1 VGATLG
7 PVTTSPPPAAGASER
22 LVQLLF
28 VLTRSGGQVPA
39 DELVRVAGY
48 RATDAAGRRRQ
59 LARDLDQLRRAGW
72 DIRNEA
78 GPGEDARFRLVTGD
92 LRFRVRFAP
101 DEQAELQRVARVA
114 GLPRVARMVAGP
126 AAPDDEPAVVSV
138 APDPGP
144 LDLALH
150 AVENRCLLR
159 FRYRNLLRAV
169 HPDSLHPRASGW
181 YLRGREDLLGAQG
194 PGPAKLFR
202 LDRMSEART
211 DEPGTAVAPGPEGER
226 VSIDPV
232 TWHRDPPLTAVVGT
246 AAEHVP
252 HVTDLLGRPAAS
264 REQADGAVV
273 LEIPVTHR
281 AAFRARLY
289 ELGTRVRLLG
299 PEELRSE
306 VRAELGAV
314 VAGLR

>member
-1 VGATLG
+1 M
-7 PVTTSPPPAAGASER
+7 TTSPPPAAGASER

-28 VLTRSGGQVPA
+28 VLTRAGGRVLA

-48 RATDAAGRRRQ
+48 RAGDPAGRRRQ

-114 GLPRVARMVAGP
+114 GLPRVARMVAGAGAP
-126 AAPDDEPAVVSV
+126 APVGEAAVVSV

-150 AVENRCLLR
+150 AIENRCLLR
-159 FRYRNLLRAV
+159 FRYRNLPRAV
-169 HPDSLHPRASGW
+169 HPDSLHPRTSGW
-181 YLRGREDLLGAQG
+181 YLRGREELPGAEG

-211 DEPGTAVAPGPEGER
+211 DEPGTAVAPGPEGGR
-226 VSIDPV
+226 ISIDPV
-232 TWHRDPPLTAVVGT
+232 TWQRDPPLTAEVAT
-246 AAEHVP
+246 SAEHVP
-252 HVTDLLGRPAAS
+252 HVTDLLGPPSTR
-264 REQADGAVV
+264 RDGPEGTVV
-273 LEIPVTHR
+273 LGIPVTHR
-281 AAFRARLY
+281 TAFRARLY

-299 PEELRSE
+299 PEELRAE
-306 VRAELGAV
+306 VREELAAV

>member
-1 VGATLG
+1 MTISPSPAT
-7 PVTTSPPPAAGASER
+7 GASER

-28 VLTRSGGQVPA
+28 VLTRAGGQVPA
-39 DELVRVAGY
+39 AELIRVAGY
-48 RATDAAGRRRQ
+48 RAGDAAGRRRQ
-59 LARDLDQLRRAGW
+59 LARDLDQLRGAGW

-114 GLPRVARMVAGP
+114 GLPRVARMVSAAGAP
-126 AAPDDEPAVVSV
+126 APPGEATVVSV

-159 FRYRNLLRAV
+159 FRYRNAPRAV
-169 HPDSLHPRASGW
+169 HPDSLHPRTSGW
-181 YLRGREDLLGAQG
+181 YLRGREDTPDPCA

-202 LDRMSEART
+202 LDRMSQARS
-211 DEPGTAVAPGPEGER
+211 DEPGTALAPEPEGER

-232 TWHRDPPLTAVVGT
+232 TWHRDPPLTAEVAT
-246 AAEHVP
+246 SAEHVP
-252 HVTDLLGRPAAS
+252 HVIDLVGRPS
-264 REQADGAVV
+264 TRRDEADGAVV
-273 LEIPVTHR
+273 LGIPVTHR

-299 PEELRSE
+299 PEELRAE
-306 VRAELGAV
+306 VRAELAAV
-314 VAGLR
+314 VTGLR

>member
-1 VGATLG
+1 
-7 PVTTSPPPAAGASER
+7 VTTSSPRAAGATGATER

-28 VLTRSGGQVPA
+28 VLTRAGGQVPA
-39 DELVRVAGY
+39 GELVRVAGY
-48 RATDAAGRRRQ
+48 RAADAGSRRRQ
-59 LARDLDQLRRAGW
+59 LARDIDQLRRAGW

-78 GPGEDARFRLVTGD
+78 GPGEDARYRLLRGD
-92 LRFRVRFAP
+92 LRIRVRFAP

-114 GLPRVARMVAGP
+114 GLPRVAHMVAGASP
-126 AAPDDEPAVVSV
+126 AAEGSAVVSV

-159 FRYRNLLRAV
+159 FRYRNTLRTV

-181 YLRGREDLLGAQG
+181 YLRGREVVPGSG
-194 PGPAKLFR
+194 EPGPAKLFR
-202 LDRMSEART
+202 LDRTSGAVA
-211 DEPGTAVAPGPEGER
+211 DEPGTALPPAPEAER

-232 TWHRDPPLTAVVGT
+232 TWHRDPPLTAEILTPV
-246 AAEHVP
+246 EHVP
-252 HVTDLLGRPAAS
+252 QVADLLGPPTGR
-264 REQADGAVV
+264 REGPDGSVV
-273 LEIPVTHR
+273 LGIPVTHR

-299 PEELRSE
+299 PAELREE

-314 VAGLR
+314 LAGLR